1 MTHTHGHCGRCGACV
16 GSSCLV
22 RREAVTAATATG
34 GGGGAVAAAATSVCP
49 ACAKNDPAARAL
61 AWLHRV
67 GAIMHFA
74 ADARLA
80 HYIALSPQFLIDAM
94 RRLMGDRDLLAASAR
109 EVAAPEHSYLV
120 DGVLS
125 APLLAAAWGPIVSG
139 DARLTLVLYE
149 MMRKLD
155 LFLPLDVELESVEA
169 PLREIPART
178 LVPSMLVAEEPPE
191 SRALW
196 PAAAGTAAAP
206 RAAPGEASFTR
217 QYALSVDASLL
228 TPFGLLHALMVRVGS
243 SKLLVPRSSRF
254 WSDGWSGVFVDSGVR
269 ARLALGR
276 STAGTCITLS
286 VAGPVASLPSVGRVL
301 LFVHKLVRELL
312 QSYSAESATV
322 RLKCPCA
329 DGCSCWLSA
338 ADVVD
343 AAELKSRIPCDCGGA
358 VDVWMVDPPADETN
372 SCVRVVLCAV

>member
-1 MTHTHGHCGRCGACV
+1 M
-16 GSSCLV
+16 
-22 RREAVTAATATG
+22 TAT
-34 GGGGAVAAAATSVCP
+34 S
-49 ACAKNDPAARAL
+49 
-61 AWLHRV
+61 
-67 GAIMHFA
+67 
-74 ADARLA
+74 
-80 HYIALSPQFLIDAM
+80 S
-94 RRLMGDRDLLAASAR
+94 RRPR

-149 MMRKLD
+149 MMRKL
-155 LFLPLDVELESVEA
+155 PLDVELEDGDA

-196 PAAAGTAAAP
+196 PAAGAAAP

-228 TPFGLLHALMVRVGS
+228 TPYGLLHALMVRVGS

-254 WSDGWSGVFVDSGVR
+254 WSDGWSGVFLDSGVR

-301 LFVHKLVRELL
+301 LFVHKLVRKLL
-312 QSYSAESATV
+312 QSYSAEIATV

-329 DGCSCWLSA
+329 DGSCWLSA

-343 AAELKSRIPCDCGGA
+343 AARS
-358 VDVWMVDPPADETN
+358 
-372 SCVRVVLCAV
+372 